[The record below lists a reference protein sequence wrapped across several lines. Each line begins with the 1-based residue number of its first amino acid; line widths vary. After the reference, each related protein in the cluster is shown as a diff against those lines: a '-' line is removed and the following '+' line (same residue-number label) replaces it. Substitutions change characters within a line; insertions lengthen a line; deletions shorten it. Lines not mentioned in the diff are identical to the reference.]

1 MGSGRHAY
9 RHLGDARHGTDCA
22 DRKEGAHSRTLLL
35 LSRRERQAHDHL
47 PGAVHRRGA
56 ARDTGANWCRFT
68 AAVVKNAWGNAA
80 PARFPGR
87 TPKRA
92 PPPPPPPPPPSENLK
107 KMAAK
112 NH

>member
-47 PGAVHRRGA
+47 PGAVHRGGA
-56 ARDTGANWCRFT
+56 AWNTGANWCRFT
-68 AAVVKNAWGNAA
+68 AVVVKCAWWNAA

-87 TPKRA
+87 IPKGAPA
-92 PPPPPPPPPPSENLK
+92 PPPQRATPWEYSNRL
-107 KMAAK
+107 A
-112 NH
+112 